1 MVGGDNGTFGGF
13 LKSIEYLKV
22 TAYDGDVKAADKKN
36 LAWKP
41 TELEDLTPRFKP
53 LLAPLSKDSLLVYGG
68 SG

>member
-1 MVGGDNGTFGGF
+1 MVGGDNGTFGGW

-22 TAYDGDVKAADKKN
+22 TAYDGDVKPAKKN

-41 TELEDLTPRFKP
+41 TELDDLTPRFKP
-53 LLAPLSKDSLLVYGG
+53 LLAPLSKDLLLVYGG